1 VLGPFRRRRRRRRR
15 FLVSLCLYYQF
26 SISETTR
33 FYIAFSCTPE
43 TAEHTAVFGSTLA
56 TGVVGRF
63 HTSNAVDVSV
73 NYGWWVGKF

>member
-26 SISETTR
+26 SISQTTR
-33 FYIAFSCTPE
+33 FYTAFSCTPE
-43 TAEHTAVFGSTLA
+43 NGGAYSGVRFLRA